1 MRPGREH
8 GEKKTMDVK
17 KKSTG
22 IKITGTLIIPVVFLV
37 VLEIICL
44 TNGKQM
50 IANPISFNNFVIYT
64 AIVMIT
70 TMALSV
76 NLNSGRFDFSL
87 GSMALLSSVI
97 SAKITYAILG
107 GSGASAIVM
116 LLLNI
121 VIGAAIGLLSGLIY
135 VALKIPPIITS
146 LGVTLMFEGIA
157 YTITGGKYVMSE
169 VQNSSMAAF
178 SSTWI
183 WAMIIIVVV
192 LAFMIIVFDHTRFG
206 YDYNALKNGQK
217 VSVNT
222 GIREISN
229 AVKCYAI
236 CGGLMGIVGFLNT
249 VRNTNINGGQLNFA
263 SIGIMFTAFLP
274 MFIGGYIGRYSND
287 KLGYLLAALCM
298 SMLNSTFAA
307 FSNEISSSTQSIINA
322 VLLVVFLIYL
332 NNEGLLKKI
341 FKPIR
346 KKEGS
351 GV

>member
-1 MRPGREH
+1 M
-8 GEKKTMDVK
+8 KA
-17 KKSTG
+17 KSKG
-22 IKITGTLIIPVVFLV
+22 KRIAANITGTLIIPVVFLV

-44 TNGKQM
+44 ANGKQM
-50 IANPISFNNFVIYT
+50 ISNLTSFNNFVIYT

-97 SAKITYAILG
+97 SARITYLLLSG
-107 GSGASAIVM
+107 GSASAIAM
-116 LLLNI
+116 LILNI
-121 VIGAAIGLLSGLIY
+121 VVGAVIGLFSGLVY
-135 VALKIPPIITS
+135 VALRIPPIITS
-146 LGVTLMFEGIA
+146 LGITLIFEGIT
-157 YTITGGKYVMSE
+157 YTITDGKYVMAE
-169 VQNSSMAAF
+169 VQNSSMAGF
-178 SSTWI
+178 STNWL
-183 WAMIIIVVV
+183 WPLLIIIAV
-192 LAFMIIVFDHTRFG
+192 LAFMILVFDHTRFG

-222 GIREISN
+222 GIKEVSN

-274 MFIGGYIGRYSND
+274 MFIGGYIGRYSNE

-307 FSNEISSSTQSIINA
+307 FSNEISASTQSIINA

-341 FKPIR
+341 FKPI
-346 KKEGS
+346 KKTKGADA
-351 GV
+351 

>member
-1 MRPGREH
+1 MAEWI
-8 GEKKTMDVK
+8 KTMKTQNKGKRIAVN
-17 KKSTG
+17 
-22 IKITGTLIIPVVFLV
+22 ITGTLIIPVVFLV

-44 TNGKQM
+44 ANGKQM
-50 IANPISFNNFVIYT
+50 ISNLISFNNFVIYT

-87 GSMALLSSVI
+87 GSMALLSSVV

-107 GSGASAIVM
+107 GGSGSAVVM
-116 LLLNI
+116 LVLNI
-121 VIGAAIGLLSGLIY
+121 VIGAVIGLFSGLVY
-135 VALKIPPIITS
+135 VSLKIPPIITS
-146 LGVTLMFEGIA
+146 LGITLIFEGIT
-157 YTITGGKYVMSE
+157 YTITEGKYVMGE
-169 VQNSSMAAF
+169 VQNASMSAF

-183 WAMIIIVVV
+183 WALLIIAAV

-206 YDYNALKNGQK
+206 YDYNALKNGQR
-217 VSVNT
+217 VSVHT
-222 GIREISN
+222 GIKEVAN
-229 AVKCYAI
+229 AIKCYAI

-307 FSNEISSSTQSIINA
+307 FSNEISSSMQSIINA

-341 FKPIR
+341 FKPI
-346 KKEGS
+346 KKTEGAEA
-351 GV
+351 